1 MSATQTNPAEL
12 FALAVT
18 DGYAKNQKPFILADT
33 IVYLSDAEMVWQFM
47 RDCGDRMFR
56 VIYQCKDGTIRDMIG
71 RQGVHNSEQDGEV
84 QGIGAPMASEENL
97 TLSFWTAT
105 HGRKVNTGA
114 GKGYRTLRAAG
125 ILALRVDKTD
135 FVTGAGLDVVN

>member
-1 MSATQTNPAEL
+1 MNATQITPAEL

-33 IVYLSDAEMVWQFM
+33 IYYLADSEMVWQFV

-56 VIYQCKDGTIRDMIG
+56 VIYQCENGTIRDIIG

-84 QGIGAPMASEENL
+84 QGVSAPMAQDG
-97 TLSFWTAT
+97 THLSFWTAT

-114 GKGYRTLRAAG
+114 GKGYRTLRADR
-125 ILALRVDKTD
+125 ILALRVDQTD
-135 FVTGAGLDVVN
+135 FVTGAGLVAVY